1 VNTIKDVIIDPHIA
15 ENMVHSKDLRT
26 GIEITLPPPPVIT
39 SYVKSV
45 DLKMSFPPRVSEHTQ
60 EIYGDILGYSPSKI
74 NELKEKNII

>member
-1 VNTIKDVIIDPHIA
+1 
-15 ENMVHSKDLRT
+15 MVHSKDLRT
-26 GIEITLPPPPVIT
+26 GTEITLPPPPVIT

-45 DLKMSFPPRVSEHTQ
+45 DLKMSFSPRVGEHNQ